1 MMILNANPDKLKV
14 EWKLGDL
21 FWGRV
26 GGGGCIGNK
35 LSSKI

>member
-1 MMILNANPDKLKV
+1 MMILNTNPDKLKV

-26 GGGGCIGNK
+26 GGGGVYRQQIEF
-35 LSSKI
+35 

>member
-26 GGGGCIGNK
+26 GGGVYRQQIEF
-35 LSSKI
+35 

>member
-1 MMILNANPDKLKV
+1 MLILNANPDKLKV

-21 FWGRV
+21 FWGR
-26 GGGGCIGNK
+26 GGGGFVGNK